1 MRSANESASAARAQ
15 VVHACGVPQ
24 PPPPEQIVI
33 AIAGAVGT
41 ELEQVSLELQRAL
54 RPYEIETAEIS
65 LSAALRDIPG
75 NEGLPE
81 GPYDERVWEYMNA
94 GNALREAWGRG
105 DALALLAIREL
116 AARRVGGP
124 DRSAFVLRSIKHPDE
139 VATLR
144 AVYGSRFFL
153 VSAYRPRETRLAA
166 VRRLIEDSGPL
177 VDPGDWAYGPEP
189 LLERDEYE
197 AGEHGQQLRE
207 AFHLADFFIDAYDR
221 ERMRPQLE
229 RFVALIFGARSGRP
243 AARSTRLPAPRPRLC
258 GQPSSAAKSAPA

>member
-1 MRSANESASAARAQ
+1 M
-15 VVHACGVPQ
+15 
-24 PPPPEQIVI
+24 I

-54 RPYEIETAEIS
+54 WPYEIETAEIS

-94 GNALREAWGRG
+94 GNALREAWGSG

-124 DRSAFVLRSIKHPDE
+124 DRSAFVLRSIKH
-139 VATLR
+139 R
-144 AVYGSRFFL
+144 
-153 VSAYRPRETRLAA
+153 
-166 VRRLIEDSGPL
+166 
-177 VDPGDWAYGPEP
+177 PEP
-189 LLERDEYE
+189 LLECDEYA

-207 AFHLADFFIDAYDR
+207 AFRLADFFIDAYDR

-229 RFVALIFGARSGRP
+229 RFVA
-243 AARSTRLPAPRPRLC
+243 
-258 GQPSSAAKSAPA
+258 